1 VQEHIAKTD
10 FLKLIEAT
18 IKKLHS
24 VEGLD
29 EAEKTE
35 LKTKIYDRRTSFG
48 DRVMTWIGEVGDES
62 MAIYDALETDLCMI
76 KDEFEEDVKTTP
88 TPTLVTDPPASV
100 INWLSQHYAEL
111 LEVV

>member
-1 VQEHIAKTD
+1 MQEHIAKTD

-35 LKTKIYDRRTSFG
+35 LKTKIYDRRTDFG
-48 DRVMTWIGEVGDES
+48 EGVAGYITAVDTETQ
-62 MAIYDALETDLCMI
+62 AIYDDLET
-76 KDEFEEDVKTTP
+76 
-88 TPTLVTDPPASV
+88 
-100 INWLSQHYAEL
+100 
-111 LEVV
+111 